1 MDTNTDPL
9 PRLPTADS
17 VLRILREGEV
27 EVRGLF
33 RLGSNA
39 TFLCQLNSD
48 AGSLQAVYKPVRGER
63 PLWDFPAGTLAKREA
78 AAFEIAGL
86 LGWDFIPP
94 TIFRADGPL
103 GPGSLQEYKDL
114 DLERNYFLLREQD
127 PDAMRRVAAFDVLIN
142 NADRK
147 AMHVVRD
154 TSGKIWLID
163 HGVCF
168 HTEWKLRTVIWDFA
182 GEALPEDVLRV
193 LENFTD
199 SKPGGHRSR
208 TTEFKKRLRVGLSR
222 LLSAEEIHAV
232 ESRAVALRLAGR
244 FPEPDS
250 ELSVPWPVW
259 A

>member
-1 MDTNTDPL
+1 MGTNTDPL
-9 PRLPTADS
+9 PRLHTADS
-17 VLRILREGEV
+17 VLRILREGEA

-39 TFLCQLNSD
+39 TFLCQLNSE
-48 AGSLQAVYKPVRGER
+48 AGSVQAVYKPVRGER

-78 AAFEIAGL
+78 AAFELAGL
-86 LGWDFIPP
+86 LGWDFVPP

-103 GPGSLQEYKDL
+103 GPGSFQEYKDL
-114 DLERNYFLLREQD
+114 DLEQNYFLLREQD

-147 AMHVVRD
+147 AMHVARD
-154 TSGKIWLID
+154 TTGRIWLID

-168 HTEWKLRTVIWDFA
+168 HAEWKLRTVIWDFA
-182 GEALPEDVLRV
+182 GEPLPDDVLSM

-199 SKPGGHRSR
+199 SKPGVHRSR
-208 TTEFKKRLRVGLSR
+208 TAGLTKRLRTGLSGFI
-222 LLSAEEIHAV
+222 SAEEIHAV
-232 ESRAVALRLAGR
+232 ESRAVALCKAGK
-244 FPEPDS
+244 FPEPGP

-259 A
+259 V

>member
-9 PRLPTADS
+9 PRVHTADS

-27 EVRGLF
+27 ELRGLF

-48 AGSLQAVYKPVRGER
+48 AGSVQAVYKPVRGER

-78 AAFEIAGL
+78 AAFEFAGM
-86 LGWDFIPP
+86 LGWDFVPP

-103 GPGSLQEYKDL
+103 GPGSFQEYKDL
-114 DLERNYFLLREQD
+114 DLEQNYFFLREQD

-147 AMHVVRD
+147 AMHVARD
-154 TSGKIWLID
+154 AAGKIWLID

-168 HTEWKLRTVIWDFA
+168 HIERKLRTVIWDFA
-182 GEALPEDVLRV
+182 GEPLPEDVHTV
-193 LENFTD
+193 LENFTV
-199 SKPGGHRSR
+199 SEPGVHPSR
-208 TTEFKKRLRVGLSR
+208 TTEFRKRFRVGLSG
-222 LLSAEEIHAV
+222 LISAEEIRAV
-232 ESRAVALRLAGR
+232 ESRAVALREAGK
-244 FPEPDS
+244 FPEPGS
-250 ELSVPWPVW
+250 GLSVPWPVW
-259 A
+259 V

>member
-9 PRLPTADS
+9 PHRHSADS
-17 VLRILREGEV
+17 VLRILREGEA

-48 AGSLQAVYKPVRGER
+48 AGSLQAVYKPVRGEQ

-78 AAFEIAGL
+78 AAFEFARL
-86 LGWDFIPP
+86 LGWNFVPP
-94 TIFRADGPL
+94 TVFRTDGPL
-103 GPGSLQEYKDL
+103 GPGSFQEYKDL
-114 DLERNYFLLREQD
+114 DLEQNYFLLREQD

-154 TSGKIWLID
+154 TSGRIWLID

-168 HTEWKLRTVIWDFA
+168 HPQWKLRTVIWDFA
-182 GEALPEDVLRV
+182 GESLPDDVLYM
-193 LENFTD
+193 LENFTE
-199 SKPGGHRSR
+199 SEPGVHHSS
-208 TTEFKKRLRVGLSR
+208 TSDFKGRLQGALSR
-222 LLSAEEIHAV
+222 LLTAEEITAV
-232 ESRAVALRLAGR
+232 GSRAGELYRTRKYPL
-244 FPEPDS
+244 PES
-250 ELSVPWPVW
+250 GLSVPWPIW